1 MRMIRMTCK
10 IHANKTKNK
19 RHSVSM
25 IIMILMML
33 AKRCQLTRPSILAQ
47 FGSWGLCLR
56 TRQSHKQML
65 KCSRSILIQHIMMMI
80 VIMIQNERLHS
91 TQQFGTKRREGGAG
105 HSQKS
110 SQAKRQFFKTFFW
123 ILILG
128 HHQPLGTVI
137 TFLVVYQNHSSCNV
151 AEAAMCCFERWCKG
165 TWNLLTS

>member
-1 MRMIRMTCK
+1 MTCK

-80 VIMIQNERLHS
+80 VIMIQNERF
-91 TQQFGTKRREGGAG
+91 TFDAAIWNQKKRRRGRALPKKQPGKETIF
-105 HSQKS
+105 QN
-110 SQAKRQFFKTFFW
+110 FFW